1 MERHRRHSAR
11 RTGLTRRALA
21 TTVAVTGLLATL
33 FVGVGSSPPAA
44 ATTGPSLSDL
54 QSVHAMLVNEE
65 THGWD
70 SGYQGLAINWNS
82 TGMNYNGSG
91 QPDPSLTTRH
101 EDRMTTLRFLLAL
114 LLYKAKTGTTEFDGE
129 IAFIENHVLI
139 LFGMVQ
145 PPPGSPVPFGVPT
158 DKRGWA
164 YTDMAGV
171 AWLSG
176 DGRFATIAND
186 MVADYAEGIDG
197 TSSPDWQFEEASA
210 LVQSGVPSYVAIG
223 QSDLNSLWQ
232 ADFLPD
238 VNLINESPIK
248 TSDEG
253 DIAIALAR
261 AGMTDRANAILQ
273 GLQVFWDAK
282 LGGYSEG
289 GTYSAGKVT
298 PQTKKTS
305 GRMLNML
312 ELGTLLGN
320 QQLVTTMNYL
330 FHTYIYQSKPT
341 GYEGVLYEQKP
352 NWSLYVINGSTEN
365 WVTSEAMGISMIA
378 LLEQ

>member
-1 MERHRRHSAR
+1 MGLHQGRLGPKGRRFITAALISSLLGTLSA
-11 RTGLTRRALA
+11 AL
-21 TTVAVTGLLATL
+21 
-33 FVGVGSSPPAA
+33 GSSPAAA
-44 ATTGPSLSDL
+44 ATTGPSAADL
-54 QSVHAMLVNEE
+54 QAVHAMLVNEE

-101 EDRMTTLRFLLAL
+101 EDRMTTLRFLHAL
-114 LLYKAKTGTTEFDGE
+114 LLYKAETGTTEFDSE

-145 PPPGSPVPFGVPT
+145 PPAGSPVPFGEPT
-158 DKRGWA
+158 DPRGWA
-164 YTDMAGV
+164 YTEMAQI
-171 AWLSG
+171 AFISG
-176 DGRFATIAND
+176 DARFVTIAND
-186 MVADYAEGIDG
+186 MVADYAEGLEG
-197 TSSPDWQFEEASA
+197 ASSPDWQFEEASA

-223 QSDLNSLWQ
+223 ESDLNSLWQ
-232 ADFLPD
+232 ADFLPS
-238 VNLINESPIK
+238 VNLIMESPIK

-253 DIAIALAR
+253 DIAVALAR
-261 AGMTDRANAILQ
+261 AGMTAQANTILQ

-298 PQTKKTS
+298 PQTKKTG

-330 FHTYIYQSKPT
+330 FHQYIYQSTPT
-341 GYEGVLYEQKP
+341 GYEGVIYEQKP
-352 NWSLYVINGSTEN
+352 NWSLYVIGGNTEN
-365 WVTSEAMGISMIA
+365 WVSSEAMGIAMVA